1 MNAGDELSLPSSH
14 GCQNWVKFNIFAPC
28 FYESQNV
35 KMETEELNQ
44 REKAIL
50 RSIVQQF
57 ILTATPVGSRNI
69 TKKYDIGFSP
79 ATVRN
84 IMSDLEDSGFIN
96 HPHTSAGRV
105 PTDKGYR
112 FYVDSLMDIEK
123 LNTKEKGLIE
133 DGLSSITI
141 EADDLVKITSR
152 LLSSITKQIACVT
165 YPNLESG
172 ILEKIQIISLTSTK
186 ILAVI
191 SIRSGMVKTITM
203 ELDTEM
209 RESQLE
215 SVQSILNE
223 RLAGLSLEE
232 IRNTFKERFKD
243 ADDDQK
249 PIIRLFVDSVDKLFK
264 DDTKSDRLI
273 VTGAKNIIQQ
283 PEFEHPEN
291 FQSIIELIE
300 DKDVIIHIMEKSS
313 ESNKEEVYISIGS
326 ENVEKKLKEYSF
338 VSKEYKFGES
348 SGTLGI
354 IGPKRMEYSRIVAI
368 VDYLAKV
375 LSEQLKSR

>member
-1 MNAGDELSLPSSH
+1 MD
-14 GCQNWVKFNIFAPC
+14 K
-28 FYESQNV
+28 
-35 KMETEELNQ
+35 EELNQ

-69 TKKYDIGFSP
+69 TKKYDIGYSP

-112 FYVDSLMDIEK
+112 YYVDSLMDIEK
-123 LNTKEKGLIE
+123 LNSKEKGLIDRSLNILLDE
-133 DGLSSITI
+133 TD
-141 EADDLVKITSR
+141 ELVKITSK

-172 ILEKIQIISLTSTK
+172 TLEKIQIISLTSTR
-186 ILAVI
+186 ILVVI
-191 SIRSGMVKTITM
+191 SIKSGLVKTITM
-203 ELDTEM
+203 ELDSEIK
-209 RESQLE
+209 EAQIE
-215 SVQSILNE
+215 SVQTLLNE
-223 RLAGLSLEE
+223 RLSGLSFSE
-232 IRNTFKERFKD
+232 IRNTFKERFLD
-243 ADDDQK
+243 VEENQK
-249 PIIRLFVDSVDKLFK
+249 PIIRLFVDSVEKLFK
-264 DDTKSDRLI
+264 DDITSERLI

-283 PEFEHPEN
+283 PEFENPES

-313 ESNKEEVYISIGS
+313 EAKRQEVYISIGS
-326 ENVEKKLKEYSF
+326 ESLEKKLQEYSF
-338 VSKEYKFGES
+338 VSKEYNFGQIK
-348 SGTLGI
+348 GTLGI
-354 IGPKRMEYSRIVAI
+354 IGPKRMEYSKIVAI
-368 VDYLAKV
+368 VDYLATF
-375 LSEQLKSR
+375 LTEQFKSR